1 MEGRL
6 VGEGFDLA
14 QSIKRQGAL
23 ASEVSNLQKKA
34 RVAWEHSKHILTSL
48 ERTSLAWTQSW
59 QAITSSRITKETRFW
74 SASEMKEAAR
84 QQGGFFL

>member
-6 VGEGFDLA
+6 VGESFGLDK
-14 QSIKRQGAL
+14 KRSRG
-23 ASEVSNLQKKA
+23 
-34 RVAWEHSKHILTSL
+34 
-48 ERTSLAWTQSW
+48 
-59 QAITSSRITKETRFW
+59 ITEETRFW